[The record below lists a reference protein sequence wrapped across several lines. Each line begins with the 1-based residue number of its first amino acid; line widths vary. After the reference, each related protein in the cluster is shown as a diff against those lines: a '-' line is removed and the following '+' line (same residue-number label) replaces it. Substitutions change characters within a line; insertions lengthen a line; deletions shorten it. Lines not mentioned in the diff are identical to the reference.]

1 MHVEVADLRQYMA
14 NGGHGKGLAG
24 STPNVKMGLRP
35 DTASVT
41 IPTQLMVGVTA
52 ARTSWEE
59 ASR

>member
-1 MHVEVADLRQYMA
+1 MA